1 MFNLKRCLL
10 TLFALLLLP
19 STLLCISC
27 TSDSKAIQDVA
38 TEFVTAYKNQQYSI
52 CLDYMS
58 QKLRD
63 SEGDQELINRLQLA
77 RLFTG
82 TSTIRSIGTPS
93 ISKTKAT
100 VWVDLVG
107 PLNLTSSV
115 ELTLIKEEGRW
126 KIYDF

>member
-1 MFNLKRCLL
+1 MFSLKRCLL
-10 TLFALLLLP
+10 TLFALLLLS

-115 ELTLIKEEGRW
+115 ELTLSKEEGRW

>member
-10 TLFALLLLP
+10 TLFTLLLLS

-27 TSDSKAIQDVA
+27 TSDTKAIQDVA
-38 TEFVTAYKNQQYSI
+38 TEFVTAYKNQQYSL

-58 QKLRD
+58 NKLRE
-63 SEGDQELINRLQLA
+63 SEGDQALINKLQVS

-82 TSTIRSIGTPS
+82 TSTIRSIGTPT

-115 ELTLIKEEGRW
+115 ELTLIKEDGRW
-126 KIYDF
+126 KIYDY